1 MMQALHPPHPA
12 GGQPP
17 ACHHVVTILPD
28 AAADPPLDALE
39 EALRCGDCG
48 LRLLGL
54 VLSSPTWVHRRV
66 ESVTF
71 RDDRTARRRVSV
83 DLSLPSS
90 APRFVVHGV
99 EHRLL
104 PLTIMR
110 RKSLVNFDLRDESD
124 ASVPLLGLRQN
135 QAVTLA
141 LAEAWARAVL
151 DAPDVGCEVR
161 TFLRDLVIGAQQE
174 MVVAC
179 ERAESAHAPPAIRRL
194 VTDRRFKH
202 VMDRI
207 AEDFV
212 VLALVPSDGPVRRVF
227 KFRYD
232 EPLSTRY
239 RRCGDLAGD
248 VHRAP
253 PPLPW
258 WSLKPILAALGWR
271 PTRIRFP
278 TPAAENA
285 RSYHF
290 EVHAASGVEIDS
302 AQILAGRPQPGAVR
316 PSVDHVTGGF
326 PTVDLHVADVA
337 RGSLS
342 RAQVNLR
349 LAGDSWLT
357 LAMLTSWL
365 SAGALL
371 WATTRLGQY
380 TGQSLPREAASALF
394 ITFTAALVAILWRPP
409 EHRMAVRLLSKVNL
423 LAYAPSLLLLVAA
436 SLFVFEGRSP
446 LTGRLVTL
454 VVLASIVALLLT
466 VTWVAAVWRARRDK
480 VLSPWEQ
487 GRRVE
492 RIERAGHAS
501 PDRFRSFRGAA
512 HDLRFDTPAIEV
524 ASAEADTAATLTLD
538 DPLIRDMRDLVRRS
552 LDRSRFS
559 RS

>member
-1 MMQALHPPHPA
+1 MQALYPPHRA
-12 GGQPP
+12 DGHAE
-17 ACHHVVTILPD
+17 ACRHVVTVLPD
-28 AAADPPLDALE
+28 PAAEPPLDALE

-54 VLSSPTWVHRRV
+54 VLSSPAWVHRRV
-66 ESVTF
+66 ESVSF

-83 DLSLPSS
+83 DLSLPCS
-90 APRFVVHGV
+90 APRFVVDGV

-151 DAPDVGCEVR
+151 GTPDLGCDVS
-161 TFLRDLVIGAQQE
+161 TFLRELVTGTQHE
-174 MVVAC
+174 MVAAC
-179 ERAESAHAPPAIRRL
+179 DRAESAHAPPAIRRL

-212 VLALVPSDGPVRRVF
+212 VLALVPAQGPARRVV

-232 EPLSTRY
+232 EPISTRY
-239 RRCGDLAGD
+239 RRCGDQAGD

-258 WSLKPILAALGWR
+258 WSRQPILAALGWR

-290 EVHAASGVEIDS
+290 EVHAPSGVEIDS
-302 AQILAGRPQPGAVR
+302 ARILAGRPRPGAPR
-316 PSVDHVTGGF
+316 PSVDLVTGGF

-342 RAQVNLR
+342 RAQVDLR

-371 WATTRLGQY
+371 WATTRLSRY
-380 TGQSLPREAASALF
+380 TGTTLPREAASALF

-423 LAYAPSLLLLVAA
+423 VAYAPSLLLLVAA
-436 SLFVFEGRSP
+436 SLFVFEGKSP
-446 LTGRLVTL
+446 LTGRLVAL
-454 VVLASIVALLLT
+454 VVAASVFAVLLT
-466 VTWVAAVWRARRDK
+466 ITWVAAVWRARRAR

-501 PDRFRSFRGAA
+501 PDRFRTFRGAA

-538 DPLIRDMRDLVRRS
+538 DQLIREMRDLVRRS